1 MFIDNYI
8 MKSLIS
14 PLNPL
19 PINLN
24 FEDGENKQNFQTFFQ
39 EYIHKKSNELKHE
52 TVRPQNIN
60 L

>member
-1 MFIDNYI
+1 
-8 MKSLIS
+8 MKSLIC